1 MHFIRSNRLAGEAHY
16 RVKYLMDNTQ
26 GVYDLL
32 LDHFYQYPALQPP
45 MPWIDNVSPTAP
57 SALKAVSAG
66 DGYTRLNWKAATDN
80 DKQNAP
86 MYVVYASDTY
96 PVDITNPENILVQ
109 NLRDTHY
116 IYAPILPWTARKYF
130 AVTAVDRCGNESKA
144 AQQE

>member
-1 MHFIRSNRLAGEAHY
+1 M
-16 RVKYLMDNTQ
+16 
-26 GVYDLL
+26 
-32 LDHFYQYPALQPP
+32 
-45 MPWIDNVSPTAP
+45 
-57 SALKAVSAG
+57 KAVSAG

-116 IYAPILPWTARKYF
+116 IYAPIRPWTAISILPSRLW
-130 AVTAVDRCGNESKA
+130 TAVEMKVRQLNKKKNNHLFLFISLI
-144 AQQE
+144 